1 MWLLPVVVFLS
12 IGITS
17 AQSSS
22 DASRKNL
29 QRMRS
34 SIESTRKRINALQRR
49 ESSTIRSLSTVQRQR
64 EEVSRVVRSL
74 ETDLRA
80 LQDSVSS
87 LVREIRSTSTARQ
100 RAESAYDD
108 LAFAALVYDA
118 EHPDHEYTKPSDAFV
133 LEHVT
138 TQMQRHRTTIRSRQ
152 DSLSLEQRLLNSTSS
167 DQERILRER
176 AAEGRQLTNTITS
189 RKKEL
194 DRIRG
199 DKTLLLKELASKRA
213 SANTLS
219 SIIRRQEQASRLAE
233 ARRQR
238 EQSAKR
244 RSQSGRSKDL
254 DRGRAKS
261 DHTRAGANHSS
272 GEGSSA
278 GVPERSS
285 GGVGNGFRANSLPW
299 PTQSHALIHGY
310 GVYRNRETGTTLDN
324 PGIDIRSPIGTR
336 MTCVAAGVVTS
347 VTWLPG
353 FGSLV
358 IVDHKNGFRT
368 VYANLTSV
376 SVGVGTSVNVGT
388 VIGSSGESIDGPT
401 AHFEVWRGRDRQNP
415 LTYLR

>member
-1 MWLLPVVVFLS
+1 MWLPPAMWFVLVVVFLS
-12 IGITS
+12 IGISS

-34 SIESTRKRINALQRR
+34 SIESTRKRIDALQRR
-49 ESSTIRSLSTVQRQR
+49 ESSTMRSLSTVQRQR

-74 ETDLRA
+74 ESDLRA
-80 LQDSVSS
+80 LQDSVST
-87 LVREIRSTSTARQ
+87 LVQAIRSTSTARQ
-100 RAESAYDD
+100 RSESAYNE
-108 LAFAALVYDA
+108 LAFAAVVHDA
-118 EHPDHEYTKPSDAFV
+118 EHPNHAFTEPSDAFL
-133 LEHVT
+133 LEDVT
-138 TQMQRHRTTIRSRQ
+138 AQLQRHRKRLRSRQ
-152 DSLSLEQRLLNSTSS
+152 DSLSSEQQILNSTSS
-167 DQERILRER
+167 DQERLLRER
-176 AAEGRQLTNTITS
+176 AAEGRQLTNTISS

-199 DKTLLLKELASKRA
+199 DKSLLLKELAAKRA

-219 SIIRRQEQASRLAE
+219 SMIRRQAEASRLAE
-233 ARRQR
+233 ARRQK
-238 EQSAKR
+238 EEAAKR
-244 RSQSGRSKDL
+244 RAQSSRS
-254 DRGRAKS
+254 RER
-261 DHTRAGANHSS
+261 SS
-272 GEGSSA
+272 GA
-278 GVPERSS
+278 PERSS
-285 GGVGNGFRANSLPW
+285 GGVVRGPAPGAGGSGFSANSLPW

-324 PGIDIRSPIGTR
+324 PGIDIRSPIGAR
-336 MTCVAAGVVTS
+336 MTSVAAGVVTS

-376 SVGVGTSVNVGT
+376 SVGVGTSVNAGT